1 MKNVTPKGFSFSNAE
16 LKDLA
21 KAWVALGVA
30 FTVAFR
36 MNVIISV
43 LVVGAAFLLHELAH
57 KYMAIKYR
65 CSAEFK
71 ANDSMLLM
79 MIFISLLGVI
89 LAAPGAVHIRGH
101 MSRKEYGTIS
111 LAGPATNLI
120 LAAASIP
127 VAVIASGTFIG
138 SLGSY
143 SALINAW
150 IGMFNMIPFGMFDGR
165 KILMWNREVYYTTLV
180 LAFVMVGVS
189 QFV

>member
-101 MSRKEYGTIS
+101 MSRKEYGIIS

-127 VAVIASGTFIG
+127 VAIMASGTFIG
-138 SLGSY
+138 SLGTY

-165 KILMWNREVYYTTLV
+165 KILMWNREVYYITLV

>member
-21 KAWVALGVA
+21 KAWVALGIA

-43 LVVGAAFLLHELAH
+43 LVVGAAFLMHELAH

-71 ANDSMLLM
+71 ANDSMLIM

-101 MSRKEYGTIS
+101 MSRREYGLIS
-111 LAGPATNLI
+111 LAGPATNLT
-120 LAAASIP
+120 LAAISIP
-127 VAVIASGTFIG
+127 IAIMASGTF
-138 SLGSY
+138 LGALGGY
-143 SALINAW
+143 SAFINAW

-165 KILMWNREVYYTTLV
+165 KILMWNREVYYATLV
-180 LAFVMVGVS
+180 LAFIMVGVS

>member
-101 MSRKEYGTIS
+101 MSRKEYGIIS